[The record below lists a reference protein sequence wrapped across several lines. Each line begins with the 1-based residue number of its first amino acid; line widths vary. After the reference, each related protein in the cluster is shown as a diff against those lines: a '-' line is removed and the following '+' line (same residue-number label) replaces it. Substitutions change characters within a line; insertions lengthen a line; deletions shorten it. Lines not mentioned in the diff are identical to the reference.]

1 VKAVLGTVSAR
12 VNDEDLNRVL
22 ASLKGKPLHELISS
36 GLKKLG
42 GSAPSAPAAKG
53 KDNQAKEGAKK
64 EEKKDD
70 KKDAKKETKKEE
82 PKPAEE
88 EDMGLGG
95 GLFDF

>member
-12 VNDEDLNRVL
+12 VNDEDLNRVI
-22 ASLKGKPLHELISS
+22 ASLKGKPLHELISN
-36 GLKKLG
+36 GIKKLG
-42 GSAPSAPAAKG
+42 GGATSAPAAKG
-53 KDNQAKEGAKK
+53 KESKEAAKK
-64 EEKKDD
+64 ED
-70 KKDAKKETKKEE
+70 KKEDKKEAKKETKKEE